1 MKYTEHSSVVRPLV
15 VRNLSCRNC
24 INAHCWVLRDRETD
38 LLRRIESKYAARLR
52 NDLRYRPY
60 FENYIVDASILMV
73 TAFEL

>member
-1 MKYTEHSSVVRPLV
+1 LKCTELDSVVRPLV
-15 VRNLSCRNC
+15 VRNLGQRIC
-24 INAHCWVLRDRETD
+24 IYAHCWVLRDRETD
-38 LLRRIESKYAARLR
+38 LLRRTGSKYAARLR

>member
-1 MKYTEHSSVVRPLV
+1 LKCTENNKSVRSLV
-15 VRNLSCRNC
+15 ARNASCWNC

-38 LLRRIESKYAARLR
+38 LLRRTESKYAARLR

-73 TAFEL
+73 TTFEL

>member
-1 MKYTEHSSVVRPLV
+1 LKCTELSSVVRPLV
-15 VRNLSCRNC
+15 VRNLGLGNC
-24 INAHCWVLRDRETD
+24 IYAHCWVLRDRETD

>member
-1 MKYTEHSSVVRPLV
+1 MVRKAGY
-15 VRNLSCRNC
+15 RNC

-38 LLRRIESKYAARLR
+38 LLRRTESKYAARLR

-73 TAFEL
+73 TTFEL